1 MPAELV
7 RGEWEDKDEDE
18 EKDVTGSKESI
29 VDAGCVDGRNGTGVV
44 LSAE

>member
-7 RGEWEDKDEDE
+7 RGEWDDKDEGED
-18 EKDVTGSKESI
+18 DVTGSIEST